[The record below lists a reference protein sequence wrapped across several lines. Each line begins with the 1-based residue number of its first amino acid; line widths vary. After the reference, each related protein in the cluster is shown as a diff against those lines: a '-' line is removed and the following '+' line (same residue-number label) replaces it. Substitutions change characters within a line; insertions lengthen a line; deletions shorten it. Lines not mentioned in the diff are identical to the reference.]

1 MTKTD
6 RRYVLKD
13 SLLAMKRSLLTSYE
27 MKTYVE
33 EEGKLLHFMGKNK
46 PDYVVFADYRRNE
59 GRRRILDAIEI
70 IDDTV
75 SKIESSDYSTCSV
88 MYLNTLQAVAK
99 LTKLARVLE
108 SFGSRNNIA
117 KEKEEEEGVAALSA
131 L

>member
-1 MTKTD
+1 MTTTD

-33 EEGKLLHFMGKNK
+33 EEGRLLLFLGKSK
-46 PDYVVFADYRRNE
+46 PDYVVFSDYRRNE
-59 GRRRILDAIEI
+59 GRRRIQDAIEI

-75 SKIESSDYSTCSV
+75 EKIDTSDYPTCSV

-108 SFGSRNNIA
+108 SFGTRNSVN
-117 KEKEEEEGVAALSA
+117 KEKEEEGIAALSA